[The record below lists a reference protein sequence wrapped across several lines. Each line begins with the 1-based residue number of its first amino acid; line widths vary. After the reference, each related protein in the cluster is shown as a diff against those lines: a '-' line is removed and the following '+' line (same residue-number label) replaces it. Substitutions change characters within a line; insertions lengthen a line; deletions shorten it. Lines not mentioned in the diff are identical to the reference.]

1 MIDLT
6 FEPKAIFYGFN
17 GTIINTSIKGIG
29 LTTICY
35 ICGFT
40 TYAKVLE
47 NYNDEKLNSHF

>member
-17 GTIINTSIKGIG
+17 GTIINASIRGIG
-29 LTTICY
+29 LTIIGY